1 MLTFESIDAKDNVS
15 AVADYY
21 EGYQVGK
28 ENLKDGGKEK
38 TPERQHDE
46 PPGKWVGKYA
56 EKIGI
61 AGQVVHRGELS
72 AGLRGFQPK
81 TGEALSN
88 NAGDERHKPGYDL
101 TFSAPKSVSIAWASA
116 PDELR
121 EKISAAHQAAVER
134 ALDYAQQSGA
144 FIQREGHAG
153 EFKVDH
159 GEIAAATFEHSSNRA
174 GEPHLHTHAVVLN
187 VSENGKRV
195 DFRAG
200 HTHAIGTAYR
210 AEFARELE
218 KMGFHIEADKKSFRI
233 EGLPKDLEKQLST
246 RAAQIAEREE
256 KTGMKSEKARDIH
269 QKATKDKKSHAP
281 REEAFNL
288 AKEVAA
294 KHGFK
299 TEDLLNRPPA
309 EKEIQ
314 PLTATAFE
322 QASTLTQTQLHRA
335 AFELAQT
342 SGQDIGSALQE
353 LRELE
358 KSGEL
363 IKLYDQE
370 GNERWTS
377 KEMLQIEKD
386 LHSYAFKESR
396 TATQAHAS
404 DVESIIEKK
413 GLSKQQAD
421 CFKTITDSKNNFAVV
436 EGVAGAGKSYMLG
449 AARESWEA
457 GGNKVI
463 GCAPSAKAAAGL
475 AEGSGIQ
482 SDTIHS
488 TINKIDRGEL
498 QLNEKSVLV
507 VDEAGMAGSRLMSK
521 LTDRANAAGAKVVLA
536 GDTLQLQPIDAGGAM
551 RSMKSASAE
560 TATATI
566 DEIRRQHSDLDKE
579 MVHSLKDGDA
589 GRALEIME
597 KQGYLREHADPE
609 KLRQAMAG
617 EVVKDLAEGKTSI
630 ALAGRRSDV
639 AAINT
644 AARDMARDKGLLKG
658 DDCTFKTKSSKEAT
672 EKTKNFAVGDRV
684 ITLKNDRSL
693 KLQNGQTWEVTAA
706 QDGRLTLRQDGTG
719 REVKISENQYQFINH
734 AYAATVH
741 KSQGDTLDRA
751 HIAHDSG
758 MTDRSLAY
766 VGASRHRESMTYHHT
781 EAQRDQLKGEMS
793 RSRDKDSSTDYRQ
806 DDAGPGNDRE
816 SRDSDREDTA
826 EQIERDAKSAADE
839 LKAAKAGYDHA
850 QQFGDQNQIDRA
862 SERLESAHLV
872 ADAVEN
878 RRERF
883 ANQQQGKPSGQELQK
898 EPAPTTADESWE
910 RFAERQEQQGK
921 AYGQEQR
928 QALEARHPDPLAA
941 LGRGIREQLG
951 PLGQDRQQQQK
962 PDRRSHA
969 ERVKDAQLARSALDT
984 KGKMPPPAKAAK
996 DIEKGKAS
1004 YKFDSQGERYLQ
1016 YRDGK
1021 TYHQGLHGAGPR
1033 QVQLRQAK
1041 TLGMTT
1047 KTATLVQRDMKVL
1060 GFKVGQKTE
1069 VLISRETAGQRMAGK
1084 DRDELRGRIKSQE
1097 TGAVAKAWAKAQDS
1111 IYKSMNAEGW
1121 RKASTQEAIRA
1132 KLGAASE
1139 ASKMRDTTR
1148 QALEA
1153 KVSEGAAPS
1162 ATPVPTPAPAA
1173 PVPST
1178 GGGKGREMEM

>member
-1 MLTFESIDAKDNVS
+1 MLSIKSINAAGGVS
-15 AVADYY
+15 KVASYY
-21 EGYQVGK
+21 EGYQLGK
-28 ENLKDGGKEK
+28 ENPNAKE
-38 TPERQHDE
+38 TTRQHDE
-46 PPGKWVGKYA
+46 PMGKWVGSYA
-56 EKIGI
+56 EKRGFANQI
-61 AGQVVHRGELS
+61 VHRGEMER
-72 AGLRGFQPK
+72 GLKGFDPK
-81 TGEALSN
+81 TGEPLSN

-121 EKISAAHQAAVER
+121 EKISAAHQKSIESAIK
-134 ALDYAQQSGA
+134 YAEQSGA
-144 FIQREGHAG
+144 FVQREGHAG
-153 EFKVDH
+153 EFKVAH
-159 GEIAAATFEHSSNRA
+159 GEIAAATFEHSNNRA

-195 DFRAG
+195 DFNAA

-210 AEFARELE
+210 VEMARELE
-218 KMGFHIEADKKSFRI
+218 KMGFSIEKDGKSFRI
-233 EGLPKDLEKQLST
+233 EGFPKDLEKQLST

-256 KTGMKSEKARDIH
+256 KTGMKSDKAREIH
-269 QKATKDKKSHAP
+269 QLATRDMKGERP
-281 REEAFNL
+281 RENAFNG
-288 AKEVAA
+288 AREAA
-294 KHGFK
+294 AEKGFK
-299 TEDLLNRPPA
+299 TEDLLNRQPV

-314 PLTATAFE
+314 PLTATAFD
-322 QASTLTQTQLHRA
+322 QASTLTKTQLERA
-335 AFELAQT
+335 AFERAQT
-342 SGQDIGSALQE
+342 SGQDIGGALQE

-363 IKLYDQE
+363 VKLYDQA

-377 KEMLQIEKD
+377 REMLEIEKD

-396 TATQAHAS
+396 GPSQAHAA

-413 GLSKQQAD
+413 GLSKQQAY

-475 AEGSGIQ
+475 AEGSGIK

-521 LTDRANAAGAKVVLA
+521 LTDRAQAAGAKVVLA

-579 MVHSLKDGDA
+579 MVHALKDGNG

-597 KQGYLREHADPE
+597 QQGYLREHADPE

-630 ALAGRRSDV
+630 ALAARRADV

-644 AARDMARDKGLLKG
+644 AAREMARDKGLLKG
-658 DDCTFKTKSSKEAT
+658 EDRTFKTKTSKEAA

-684 ITLKNDRSL
+684 ITLKNDRGLDL
-693 KLQNGQTWEVTAA
+693 KNGQTWQVTAA
-706 QDGRLTLRQDGTG
+706 AEGRLTLRQDGTN
-719 REVKISENQYQFINH
+719 REVKITENQYQYLNH

-766 VGASRHRESMTYHHT
+766 VGASRHRESMSYHHT
-781 EAQRDQLKGEMS
+781 SAQRDELKGEMS
-793 RSRDKDSSTDYRQ
+793 RSRDKDSSTDYQ
-806 DDAGPGNDRE
+806 QAEEATPDQGRE
-816 SRDSDREDTA
+816 
-826 EQIERDAKSAADE
+826 
-839 LKAAKAGYDHA
+839 
-850 QQFGDQNQIDRA
+850 
-862 SERLESAHLV
+862 
-872 ADAVEN
+872 
-878 RRERF
+878 
-883 ANQQQGKPSGQELQK
+883 QQG
-898 EPAPTTADESWE
+898 EPTPATADESWE
-910 RFAERQEQQGK
+910 RFAERQEAQAK

-928 QALEARHPDPLAA
+928 RAMEARHPDPLKA
-941 LGRGIREQLG
+941 LGQGIREQLG
-951 PLGQDRQQQQK
+951 PLAKPQGQEQK

-969 ERVKDAQLARSALDT
+969 ERVGDANLARSALDT
-984 KGKMPPPAKAAK
+984 KGKMPPPSKVAK
-996 DIEKGKAS
+996 DIEKGRAS

-1016 YRDGK
+1016 YKDGR

-1033 QVQLRQAK
+1033 QVQLHQAK

-1047 KTATLVQRDMKVL
+1047 KTATIVQRDVKLL
-1060 GFKVGQKTE
+1060 GFKIGQKTE
-1069 VLISRETAGQRMAGK
+1069 VLISRETTGQRMAGR
-1084 DRDELRGRIKSQE
+1084 DRDELRARMSSRE
-1097 TGAVAKAWAKAQDS
+1097 TGSAAKAWAKAQDN
-1111 IYKSMNAEGW
+1111 IYKSFNAEGF
-1121 RKASTQEAIRA
+1121 RKATTQEAIRA
-1132 KLGAASE
+1132 KLGAAHE
-1139 ASKMRDTTR
+1139 AAQLREATR
-1148 QALEA
+1148 AALEGKA
-1153 KVSEGAAPS
+1153 GAAP
-1162 ATPVPTPAPAA
+1162 ATPAPTPAPAA

-1178 GGGKGREMEM
+1178 GGKGREMEM